1 MALARPHVTA
11 KYHRLGSMVSIAPD
25 DMAALSVPAG
35 APLAGAAV
43 GPEPAVLPPGLPPHA
58 ASRTGAVGGSDP
70 PPPAHLRQI
79 ILAMTSSDPLAS
91 GGYAHVLLAFRG
103 CRIAAADLVIAIDL

>member
-1 MALARPHVTA
+1 MALARPQVTA

-25 DMAALSVPAG
+25 DIAALSVPAG

-43 GPEPAVLPPGLPPHA
+43 EPEPAALPPELPPHA
-58 ASRTGAVGGSDP
+58 ASRTAAVAASAQ
-70 PPPAHLRQI
+70 PPAHLRRI
-79 ILAMTSSDPLAS
+79 ILTMTFSDPLAS

-103 CRIAAADLVIAIDL
+103 SASPPRTLSSL